1 MRNIL
6 QTLSIDELNLFFKK
20 DIKKGEIIYH
30 EGEKCFELG
39 IVNSG
44 NLIIVSYSKNGQE
57 IIYNS
62 LNSGG
67 MFGNNLIF
75 STNPYYRGDVLA
87 IEDSSIYIINRDKL
101 IKLLMNNKTF
111 LENYLHYQSDI
122 SIKLNMTIKLLSFS
136 SIEDRFF
143 YLLSVHN
150 NVYTYKSISD
160 LARILHVS
168 REGLSRLITKLKKDN
183 NIIVIGKT
191 IKLFS

>member
-1 MRNIL
+1 MKNIL

-39 IVNSG
+39 IVSSG

-67 MFGNNLIF
+67 MFGNK
-75 STNPYYRGDVLA
+75 
-87 IEDSSIYIINRDKL
+87 DKL

-150 NVYTYKSISD
+150 NVYTYKSISE

-168 REGLSRLITKLKKDN
+168 REGLSRLITKLKKNN

>member
-1 MRNIL
+1 MKNIL
-6 QTLSIDELNLFFKK
+6 NTLSIDELNLFSKK
-20 DIKKGEIIYH
+20 DIKKGEILYH
-30 EGEKCFELG
+30 EGEKCHEIG

-44 NLIIVSYSKNGQE
+44 SLIITSYSPNGQE

-75 STNPYYRGDVLA
+75 STNPFYKGDVLA
-87 IEDSSIYIINRDKL
+87 TEDSHIYIINKDKL
-101 IKLLMNNKTF
+101 IKLLMSNNDF

-143 YLLSVHN
+143 YFLSMHN
-150 NVYTYKSISD
+150 NVYTYKSISE

-168 REGLSRLITKLKKDN
+168 REALSRLITKLKKDN
-183 NIIVIGKT
+183 NIIVISKT